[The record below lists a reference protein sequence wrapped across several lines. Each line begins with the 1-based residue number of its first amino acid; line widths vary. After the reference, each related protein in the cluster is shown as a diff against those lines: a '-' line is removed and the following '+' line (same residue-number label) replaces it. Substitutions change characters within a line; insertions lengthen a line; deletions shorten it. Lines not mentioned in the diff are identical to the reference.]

1 MSRFTIL
8 LNGPI
13 SVTGRLKSQAEG
25 TRALAADGGIMH
37 AASLGLKVELWIG
50 DFDSTSEELAARYR
64 TVSRRQ
70 FPVAKDKTDG
80 ELAAEEAVK
89 RGATS
94 LLLVGSFGG
103 QSDHALGHFALSLKL
118 ARAGIA
124 TMLTS
129 GEEEAHPILPG
140 TTKLDLPKDSRL
152 SLIAFSDL
160 QGLTLRG
167 THWPL
172 SHADVAL
179 GSTMTLSNVALGAVE
194 ILLGSGY
201 GIAIAHPRQAATA

>member
-13 SVTGRLKSQAEG
+13 SLTGRLKAQAKG
-25 TRALAADGGIMH
+25 TRAIAADGGIMH
-37 AASLGLKVELWIG
+37 ASSLGIEVELWIG
-50 DFDSTSEELAARYR
+50 DFDSTSAELAARYR
-64 TVSRRQ
+64 DFSRRQ
-70 FPVAKDKTDG
+70 FPVSKDKTDG
-80 ELAAEEAVK
+80 ELAAEEAVA

-118 ARAGIA
+118 ARAGVP

-129 GEEEAHPILPG
+129 GEEEAHPVLPG
-140 TTKLDLPKDSRL
+140 TTRLDLPRDSRL

-160 QGLTLRG
+160 KGLTLRG

-172 SHADVAL
+172 DRADVAL
-179 GSTMTLSNVALGAVE
+179 GSTMTLSNVALGDVDIMLEA
-194 ILLGSGY
+194 GY
-201 GIAIAHPRQAATA
+201 GIAIAHPKLATGA